1 MLNTPKAHVHAGESM
16 SKTSIEQIV
25 SMETERFGAYL
36 RAEKRTDATVI
47 SYSRSLGRFLTFV
60 KKPVEEITK
69 ADMQSWKGHLAE
81 RYCENTMSAMIASV
95 NCYTANILERPDLKM
110 RSPRQV
116 EKQKIP
122 LTENEVRAIMDEARK
137 PRQGENGVRTG
148 FETSYR
154 DYAQICVMYYG
165 GLRVSEIVK
174 LKVSGLNLDKQRL
187 QVYAGKGKDY
197 SSVNL
202 TDEAVQAIRVYI
214 TKGRPTP
221 TKGHEDTLFLSA
233 GGLPLSRKN
242 VWTMVKR
249 MAFEA
254 GIEKNVH
261 PHIFRHSMITHMA
274 EKGLSASFI
283 QAQSRHKSLDDVQK
297 YTHLSERSQRNAYD
311 TAFDGNGTGP
321 AMPRPSTPGPKPAPG
336 PMYADGGDLREK
348 VLAKYLDGEIDDTK
362 LEKMLSLI
370 DRQPVMPKVSPVAG
384 YQ

>member
-1 MLNTPKAHVHAGESM
+1 M
-16 SKTSIEQIV
+16 SKTSIDQIV
-25 SMETERFGAYL
+25 SRETERFSTYL
-36 RAEKRTDATVI
+36 KAEKRTKATVL
-47 SYSRSLGRFLTFV
+47 SYSRSLGRFLSFV
-60 KKPVEEITK
+60 GKPTEEITK
-69 ADMQSWKGHLAE
+69 ADMQSWKGYLAGQ
-81 RYCENTMSAMIASV
+81 YCENTMSAMIASV

-110 RSPRQV
+110 RSPKQV

-122 LTENEVRAIMDEARK
+122 LTESEVRAIMDESRK
-137 PRQGENGVRTG
+137 PRQGDNGVRAG

-154 DYAQICVMYYG
+154 DYAEICVMYYG
-165 GLRVSEIVK
+165 GLRVSEIVN
-174 LKVSGLNLDKQRL
+174 LRVSGLNLDRQRL

-202 TDEAVQAIRVYI
+202 TDEAVQAIRVYQA
-214 TKGRPTP
+214 KGRPKP
-221 TKGHEDTLFLSA
+221 SPGCEDTLFLS
-233 GGLPLSRKN
+233 GSGLPMSRKK

-297 YTHLSERSQRNAYD
+297 YTHLSERSQRDAYD
-311 TAFDGNGTGP
+311 RAFNEEKPEVVAPKP
-321 AMPRPSTPGPKPAPG
+321 AMPSPKPAPG
-336 PMYADGGDLREK
+336 PMYADGNLRER
-348 VLAKYLDGEIDDTK
+348 VLAKYLDGEIDDSK
-362 LEKMLSLI
+362 LERMLSLI
-370 DRQPVMPKVSPVAG
+370 DHEQIVPKPNAVAG